1 MRVRV
6 RSTVRTCTPHASMH
20 SAGKENVPKEDDDKS
35 TTVAGARPRL
45 AGSAEVR
52 ISGPRQ

>member
-20 SAGKENVPKEDDDKS
+20 SAGKENVPKEDDDNGRGGP
-35 TTVAGARPRL
+35 APAR
-45 AGSAEVR
+45 
-52 ISGPRQ
+52 RQR